1 MNSKHRVSMYL
12 EHLFSFSYPPP
23 KNFHIIIRID
33 FDIELGN
40 KGTAHTV
47 PTSRRVY
54 APKYAQ
60 F

>member
-1 MNSKHRVSMYL
+1 MYL